1 MAFNKKNLITWTELA
16 PSLQE
21 LFKFNQS
28 QIFVERDNRIKADED
43 LQDLINKLIQD
54 RKNKEVEIESFA
66 ASLASKDQDP
76 RIAKLL
82 MDSATQDGQLLKLD
96 TVKQEIFVD
105 DCYRNCCVVE
115 TDEELQQ
122 MKGTF
127 TPIDLSSVFNS
138 WYRFAHYCSAVRGQ
152 TNTTAENTFL
162 GGGFYQNT
170 GPCANYINVWTHNMN
185 ANPKTITIVVD
196 WSPSCG
202 FVSPN
207 DFYTNYYIRT
217 RYNEDDDDFCWIL
230 VGFTKDSAGVEHT
243 LSIVSCTPGSDTLIS
258 WAFIYDMDCPTQ
270 HIIKNFTHVVG
281 QGGGNGTHYI
291 SAKRINSSFEF
302 KKTPTNST
310 IDNEAWTIRWSYPD
324 TKPYDMPQ
332 EEYDNIGKML
342 TVENRV
348 GVGVTN
354 MPCTFAIADQY
365 CIFEEQDIY
374 ALHTDD
380 VWSYKTGTGWYVSG
394 KIRNKI
400 PDRTFLYNPLLEK
413 LVYRKYWNNW
423 TTIKTKD

>member
-1 MAFNKKNLITWTELA
+1 MSFNIKNLITWTELA

-28 QIFVERDNRIKADED
+28 QIFVERDNRIKRDELLEDD
-43 LQDLINKLIQD
+43 LNSLSFD
-54 RKNKEVEIESFA
+54 REKYGIEIESLI
-66 ASLASKDQDP
+66 SLVATKSEDP
-76 RIAKLL
+76 RIAAILNR
-82 MDSATQDGQLLKLD
+82 SATQDGQLIKLNTTD
-96 TVKQEIFVD
+96 DVLFAD
-105 DCYRNCCVVE
+105 DCYRNCCIVE
-115 TDEELQQ
+115 NDTELQQ

-127 TPIDLSSVFNS
+127 TPIDLTSVFNS

-152 TNTTAENTFL
+152 TNTTAENDFL
-162 GGGFYQNT
+162 GNGFYQNT
-170 GPCANYINVWTHNMN
+170 GPCANYLNVWTHNMK

-196 WSPSCG
+196 WSPTCG

-217 RYNEDDDDFCWIL
+217 RYSEDDDDFCFIL
-230 VGFTKDSAGVEHT
+230 VGFTKDSAGIEHT
-243 LSIVSCTPGSDTLIS
+243 LSIVSCMNDGGTKIS

-281 QGGGNGTHYI
+281 TGGGHGTHYI

-302 KKTPTNST
+302 KKTPANSSV
-310 IDNEAWTIRWSYPD
+310 DNEAWTIRWSYPD
-324 TKPYDMPQ
+324 TKPVDMPQ
-332 EEYDNIGKML
+332 AEYDNIGKML

-380 VWSYKTGTGWYVSG
+380 LWSYKEGTGWYVSG
-394 KIRNKI
+394 KIKNKI
-400 PDRTFLYNPLLEK
+400 PDRTFMYNPLLKK
-413 LVYRKYWNNW
+413 LVYRKEEKSW
-423 TTIKTKD
+423 TRIRTKD